1 MKSTITQLMALLDDE
16 AACYRQMQDVLAAE
30 KDSVSFSKRER
41 FDQVEEDKES
51 LVAKIQACEKQRT
64 ALVDQLAVAYGVDA
78 PAVTVRVLAKYLHAP
93 DGERLLARADRLRSL
108 ITDVQSKNRH
118 NQHLIGLYL
127 NLIKGSLKLLM
138 PMADEHA
145 VYSKP
150 GSAGPAAGYR
160 SSGGRLF
167 CGSV

>member
-30 KDSVSFSKRER
+30 KESVSLSKKER
-41 FDQVEEDKES
+41 FDQVEQDKES
-51 LVAKIQACEKQRT
+51 LVAKIQAFEKQRT
-64 ALVDQLAVAYGVDA
+64 ALVDHLAVAYGVDA
-78 PAVTVRVLAKYLHAP
+78 PAVTVRVLAQYMNAA
-93 DGERLLARADRLRSL
+93 DGERLLVRADRLRVL

-138 PMADEHA
+138 PMADDHA
-145 VYSKP
+145 VYAKP
-150 GSAGPAAGYR
+150 GNTRPAVGYR